1 MGAMSR
7 RRRGLPLQA
16 IQDPGKDLFAYLFL
30 LMMVFSFMLLMTMD
44 EKQKNMPVQTAPDQE
59 SSSARAATAV
69 VASARVGLLGKQDG
83 RIILAYADGEY
94 DLATDMN
101 RLIADDRL
109 VLDADDGQNVQV
121 LYVRED
127 LQNKLML
134 DEYFVASKALSD
146 QGIRV
151 VFVE

>member
-1 MGAMSR
+1 MPR

-16 IQDPGKDLFAYLFL
+16 IGDPGKDLFAYLFL

-59 SSSARAATAV
+59 NSSGRAATALV
-69 VASARVGLLGKQDG
+69 SGAKVGLLGKKEG
-83 RIILAYADGEY
+83 AITLFYGEETYNLASEIDR
-94 DLATDMN
+94 M
-101 RLIADDRL
+101 ISDDRL
-109 VLDADDGQNVQV
+109 VTKVEDGVEVQI

-127 LQNKLML
+127 LQNKLL
-134 DEYFVASKALSD
+134 LEEYFMASKGLSE

>member
-1 MGAMSR
+1 MPR
-7 RRRGLPLQA
+7 RRRGLPFQSV
-16 IQDPGKDLFAYLFL
+16 QDPGKDLFAYLFL

-44 EKQKNMPVQTAPDQE
+44 EKQKKMPVQTAPEQE
-59 SSSARAATAV
+59 TSSSRLAATV
-69 VASARVGLLGKQDG
+69 VLTSKVGLLGKKAGKITLFYGDKS
-83 RIILAYADGEY
+83 Y
-94 DLATDMN
+94 DIATNIGQM
-101 RLIADDRL
+101 IADDRF
-109 VLDADDGQNVQV
+109 VIKREDGREVKM

-134 DEYFVASKALSD
+134 EEYFLATKALSE

>member
-1 MGAMSR
+1 MAR
-7 RRRGLPLQA
+7 RRRGLPIQSV
-16 IQDPGKDLFAYLFL
+16 QDPGKDLFAYLFL

-44 EKQKNMPVQTAPDQE
+44 EKQKDMPVQTAPDQE
-59 SSSARAATAV
+59 TSSSRAATAV
-69 VASARVGLLGKQDG
+69 VSSSQVGLLGKMDG
-83 RIILAYADGEY
+83 NITLFYGDKTYNI
-94 DLATDMN
+94 ATDVAQ
-101 RLIADDRL
+101 LITDERF
-109 VLDADDGQNVQV
+109 VLKDEDGQEVQI

-134 DEYFVASKALSD
+134 EEYFNATKALSE